1 MEINITT
8 RQSIHDS
15 SFHAN
20 EDAVGYNV
28 RRWKSSKED
37 RNEETVGRIP
47 TYVSRRKKAK
57 THWLYP
63 VAKKLVSLETFFNSS
78 TRHDILKIS
87 NSLTKAL
94 NAQIAMEANAVSS
107 YLSAASWCEIT
118 GYDGAASFFYAQAD
132 EEHQHMLKFVHF
144 LNGQGVGAVIPATKQ
159 PPKTF
164 KSIESICKTALK
176 NEQGVTKAINKMVDI
191 AQKDK
196 DHNTFTFLQFFV
208 NEQIE
213 EEQQF
218 ETILQKFN
226 LLGRDKLA
234 IYEIDKILATMAVS
248 PTPTN

>member
-1 MEINITT
+1 M
-8 RQSIHDS
+8 S
-15 SFHAN
+15 
-20 EDAVGYNV
+20 G
-28 RRWKSSKED
+28 
-37 RNEETVGRIP
+37 G
-47 TYVSRRKKAK
+47 
-57 THWLYP
+57 
-63 VAKKLVSLETFFNSS
+63 TFFV
-78 TRHDILKIS
+78 TIAPIATTLFFPIV
-87 NSLTKAL
+87 TPAL
-94 NAQIAMEANAVSS
+94 I
-107 YLSAASWCEIT
+107 
-118 GYDGAASFFYAQAD
+118 
-132 EEHQHMLKFVHF
+132 
-144 LNGQGVGAVIPATKQ
+144 TKQ

-234 IYEIDKILATMAVS
+234 IYEIDKILAAMAVS
-248 PTPTN
+248 PTPAN

>member
-1 MEINITT
+1 M
-8 RQSIHDS
+8 
-15 SFHAN
+15 
-20 EDAVGYNV
+20 
-28 RRWKSSKED
+28 
-37 RNEETVGRIP
+37 
-47 TYVSRRKKAK
+47 
-57 THWLYP
+57 
-63 VAKKLVSLETFFNSS
+63 
-78 TRHDILKIS
+78 
-87 NSLTKAL
+87 TKAL
-94 NAQIAMEANAVSS
+94 NAQIAMEANAVNS

-159 PPKTF
+159 PPKTY

-176 NEQGVTKAINKMVDI
+176 SEQGVTKAINKMVDI

-234 IYEIDKILATMAVS
+234 IYEIDKILAAMAVS
-248 PTPTN
+248 PTPAN